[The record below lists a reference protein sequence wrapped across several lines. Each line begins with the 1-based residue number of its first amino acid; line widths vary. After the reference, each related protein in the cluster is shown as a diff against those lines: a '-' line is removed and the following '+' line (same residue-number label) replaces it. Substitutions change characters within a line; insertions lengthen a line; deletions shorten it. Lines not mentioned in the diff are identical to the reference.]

1 MLRRIVMRL
10 YIRSQNHE
18 GCNVVNPKNH
28 RIIGSQNH
36 SINIMSDQLKKFTQ
50 PVGVT
55 LDRFI
60 EKDRRRFPKA
70 TGELS
75 QILRDIALAAKIL
88 NRDINHSGLI
98 GIEGVLDS
106 ENVQGESQKMLDVIA
121 DIRFSRA
128 LRIGGEI
135 CCIVSE
141 ERDEIIDTGNHN
153 ARYVMC
159 IDPIDGSSNVNV
171 NISTGTV
178 FSIYRRVSP
187 TGTPPQAEDVLQV
200 GRRQVA
206 AGYILYGSSTML
218 VYTTGYGVHGFTYEP
233 SLGEFYLSHNDMQLP
248 ENGRIYSVNEG
259 NFYDF
264 NPGIRAYL
272 DYCRQQR
279 FTARY
284 VGSMIADFH
293 RNLLQGGIYL
303 YPATSKQPD
312 GKLRLLYECIPL
324 AYIAEQAG
332 GLATNGEQNI
342 LDIQPTSRHQRCP
355 MIVGSRKMVE
365 KALEVMAVGER

>member
-1 MLRRIVMRL
+1 
-10 YIRSQNHE
+10 
-18 GCNVVNPKNH
+18 
-28 RIIGSQNH
+28 
-36 SINIMSDQLKKFTQ
+36 MSEKLEKFIQ
-50 PVGVT
+50 PVGIT

-60 EKDRRRFPKA
+60 EKDRRRFPNA

-121 DIRFSRA
+121 DVRFNRA

-153 ARYVMC
+153 ARYVMS

-178 FSIYRRVSP
+178 FSVFRRISP
-187 TGTPPQAEDVLQV
+187 VGTPPQAEDVLQS

-218 VYTTGYGVHGFTYEP
+218 VYSTGNGVQGFTYEP
-233 SLGEFYLSHNDMQLP
+233 SLGEFYLSHNSLTIP
-248 ENGRIYSVNEG
+248 ENGHIYSVNEG

-264 NPGIRAYL
+264 SEGIKAYL
-272 DYCRQQR
+272 DYCKQKR
-279 FTARY
+279 FSARY

-303 YPATSKQPD
+303 YPATTKQPQ

-324 AYIAEQAG
+324 AFIAEQAG
-332 GLATNGEQNI
+332 GLASNGMENI
-342 LDIQPTSRHQRCP
+342 LDIQPTSRHQRSP
-355 MIVGSRKMVE
+355 MIVGSKNMVE
-365 KALEVMAVGER
+365 KALEIIKKG

>member
-1 MLRRIVMRL
+1 
-10 YIRSQNHE
+10 
-18 GCNVVNPKNH
+18 
-28 RIIGSQNH
+28 
-36 SINIMSDQLKKFTQ
+36 MSEKLKKFIQ
-50 PVGVT
+50 PVGIT

-60 EKDRRRFPKA
+60 EKDRRRFPNA

-121 DIRFSRA
+121 DVRFNRA

-153 ARYVMC
+153 AKYVMS

-178 FSIYRRVSP
+178 FSVFRRISP
-187 TGTPPQAEDVLQV
+187 VGTPPQAEDVLQS

-218 VYTTGYGVHGFTYEP
+218 VYSTGNGVQGFTYEP
-233 SLGEFYLSHNDMQLP
+233 SLGEFYLSHNSLTIP
-248 ENGRIYSVNEG
+248 ENGHIYSVNEG

-264 NPGIRAYL
+264 SEGIKAYL
-272 DYCRQQR
+272 DYCKQKR
-279 FTARY
+279 FSARY

-303 YPATSKQPD
+303 YPATTKQPQ

-324 AYIAEQAG
+324 AFIAEQAG
-332 GLATNGEQNI
+332 GLASNGLENI
-342 LDIQPTSRHQRCP
+342 LDIQPTSRHQRSP
-355 MIVGSRKMVE
+355 MIVGSKNMVE
-365 KALEVMAVGER
+365 KALEIIKKG

>member
-1 MLRRIVMRL
+1 
-10 YIRSQNHE
+10 
-18 GCNVVNPKNH
+18 
-28 RIIGSQNH
+28 
-36 SINIMSDQLKKFTQ
+36 MSEKLKKFTQ
-50 PVGVT
+50 PVGIT

-60 EKDRRRFPKA
+60 EKDRRRFPNA

-121 DIRFSRA
+121 DVRFNRA

-153 ARYVMC
+153 AKYVMS

-178 FSIYRRVSP
+178 FSIFRRLSP
-187 TGTPPQAEDVLQV
+187 IGTPPQAEDALQN

-218 VYTTGYGVHGFTYEP
+218 VYSTGNGVQGFTYEP
-233 SLGEFYLSHNDMQLP
+233 SLGEFYLSHNRMVIP
-248 ENGRIYSVNEG
+248 EDGKIYSVNEG

-264 NPGIRAYL
+264 EPGIRSYI
-272 DYCRQQR
+272 DYCKQQR

-303 YPATSKQPD
+303 YPATDKQPN

-324 AYIAEQAG
+324 AFIAEQAG
-332 GLATNGEQNI
+332 GLASTGKENV
-342 LDIQPTSRHQRCP
+342 LDVQPASRHERSP
-355 MIVGSRKMVE
+355 LIIGSKKMVE
-365 KALEVMAVGER
+365 KALEIIHNG